1 MTPDATHGESP
12 TAAQPPRVPPALA
25 EMAAAVCNAYALIVL
40 ASGPRLGACLA
51 AVTFLDP
58 VVGLMGL
65 AGTSIAYAA
74 ADALGFGRQRLRSG
88 LLLASPLLASLGVGW
103 LARLH
108 PVGWPFL
115 AILLPAVAVA
125 TLAVT
130 VSLGQAL
137 RVLFSLPALS
147 LPFVATTAL
156 VFAAFHALAPAAA
169 GGPRFLLPEPA
180 WLPEPLLLFFRAF
193 GTAFFTPHALAG
205 IAITALV
212 LVHSRL
218 LVALAAFGYLV
229 GVSVVWQTGLAH
241 ESFGDGWLGTNFIY
255 CGMALGALFF
265 IPSPGSLAV
274 AAFGA
279 VATAVMAAGLLR
291 PLGVLGLPMLSLPF
305 AAWTLLTI
313 HVLRQRQ
320 VHRGVFENP
329 WPELPPEDAW
339 RRFTVG
345 RLRFPAAHLP
355 GLRLPFAGQRVVTQ
369 GVHGALTHRGAGAHA
384 YDFEALDAGGHAWP
398 PGRTRLA
405 DAYTFGTPVLAA
417 CSGVVTSVVDAV
429 PDNEPGTENLRDNW
443 GNLVTILCDT
453 GGYVTLCHFQE
464 QGIDVAAGDRV
475 AAGQVLGRCGNSG
488 RSPLPHLHLQMQV
501 GPAPTSATTPFR
513 LLHYVAVEPDGSR
526 RFHSGGVPPQGSRI
540 EPAGLDGS
548 TASCFDLTG
557 SRRQRF
563 RVERDGAP
571 AGTETLEVEAT
582 PWGDVSLKSVERR
595 TSVAI
600 TPLAGLIYAHS
611 LAGCDARTTDSLPA
625 VLSLGLSLVPTCG
638 DRTITWDDHAA
649 AQPFRGPILGRFVDA
664 VVPFV
669 GGGTIRLAHR
679 FEQRPAMDGVAVRT
693 DLAGGTG
700 LRSIIVALRPGDGI
714 VNVVVEHASGRTTRY
729 VRHDVAAASPRSPVA
744 AEPHALATAAA
755 MAVPGGA

>member
-1 MTPDATHGESP
+1 MTPAVAHDESP
-12 TAAQPPRVPPALA
+12 VATWPPRVPPALA
-25 EMAAAVCNAYALIVL
+25 EMAAAVFSTYALIVL

-58 VVGLMGL
+58 VIGLMGL
-65 AGTSIAYAA
+65 AGTCVAYAA
-74 ADALGFGRQRLRSG
+74 ADALGFDRQRLRSG

-115 AILLPAVAVA
+115 AILLPAVATA

-130 VSLGQAL
+130 VAVGQAL
-137 RVLFSLPALS
+137 RTLFSLPALS

-156 VFAAFHALAPAAA
+156 VFAAFQSLAPAGA

-205 IAITALV
+205 VAVAALV

-218 LVALAAFGYLV
+218 LVALAAFGYAV
-229 GVSVVWQTGLAH
+229 GVNAVWQTGLAH

-255 CGMALGALFF
+255 CGMAIGALFF
-265 IPSPGSLAV
+265 IASPGSLAV

-279 VATAVMAAGLLR
+279 VVTAVMAAGLLR

-313 HVLRQRQ
+313 HVLRQRHVQ
-320 VHRGVFENP
+320 RGVFENP
-329 WPELPPEDAW
+329 WPELAPEEAW

-345 RLRFPAAHLP
+345 RLRFPAGHLP
-355 GLRLPFAGQRVVTQ
+355 GLRLPFSGQRVVTQ
-369 GVHGALTHRGAGAHA
+369 GMHGVLTHRGTSAHA
-384 YDFEALDAGGHAWP
+384 FDFEALDAGGHAWP

-405 DAYTFGTPVLAA
+405 DAYTFGTPVLAPCA
-417 CSGVVTSVVDAV
+417 GVVTRVVDTV
-429 PDNEPGTENLRDNW
+429 PDNPPGTENLRDNW
-443 GNLVTILCDT
+443 GNLVTILGDS

-464 QGIDVAAGDRV
+464 GGIDVAAGDRV
-475 AAGQVLGRCGNSG
+475 TAGQVLGRCGNSG

-513 LLHYVAVEPDGSR
+513 LLHYVAVEPDGTR
-526 RFHSGGVPPQGSRI
+526 RFHAGGVPPQGERI
-540 EPAGLDGS
+540 EPAGFDGS
-548 TASCFDLTG
+548 VASCFDLTG

-563 RVERDGAP
+563 RVERDGAA
-571 AGTETLEVEAT
+571 AGVETLDVDAT
-582 PWGDVSLKSVERR
+582 SWGDVALTSVERR

-600 TPLAGLIYAHS
+600 TPLPGLVYAHS
-611 LAGCDARTTDSLPA
+611 LAGCDARTADSLPA
-625 VLSLGLSLVPTCG
+625 VLSLGLSLVPLCA
-638 DRTITWDDHAA
+638 DRGLVWNDHAA
-649 AQPFRGPILGRFVDA
+649 ARPFRGPALGLIADA
-664 VVPFV
+664 IDPFV

-679 FEQRPAMDGVAVRT
+679 FEPRPELDGVAVRT
-693 DLAGGTG
+693 ELGGAIASCT
-700 LRSIIVALRPGDGI
+700 IVVALRPGAGI
-714 VNVVVEHASGRTTRY
+714 VEVVVEHDTGRTTRY
-729 VRHDVAAASPRSPVA
+729 VRDDV
-744 AEPHALATAAA
+744 
-755 MAVPGGA
+755 